1 MKNHSDVVNKW
12 IQKAEN
18 DYTVARNEIQF
29 PNPITDVICFHCQQA
44 VEKYLKAFL
53 IHHGVDFGRTHD
65 VDKLKMLCEKIDPVF
80 KNIDLKD
87 LNFFAVQIRYPDDFY
102 LPSIAETQEYLEITG
117 RVRELVLNLVR
128 K

>member
-65 VDKLKMLCEKIDPVF
+65 VGW
-80 KNIDLKD
+80 KNG
-87 LNFFAVQIRYPDDFY
+87 Q
-102 LPSIAETQEYLEITG
+102 
-117 RVRELVLNLVR
+117 
-128 K
+128 